1 MRLSLVLRRE
11 APLRRGGRRVA
22 IGLKMD
28 AIPLHAGK
36 LHLIPQ
42 SRLRGK
48 QKGGVGGLRFSTDE
62 IVA

>member
-1 MRLSLVLRRE
+1 MRLPLILRRE
-11 APLRRGGRRVA
+11 APLRRGGRRVP
-22 IGLKMD
+22 ISLEMD

-48 QKGGVGGLRFSTDE
+48 QKGGVGGLRFSTDK
-62 IVA
+62 ILA